1 MQIRSLLGLFL
12 IFLTAYADADNL
24 PPEILQQ
31 ADAPVLRSGGT
42 VLSAD
47 LTPLFRDPDAVAN
60 LVRLSIRLGSVV
72 KTVDIEL
79 FDQTQPITAANFL
92 NYIHSGRTE
101 NNIFHRSIPGF
112 VVQGGGFRWTTTGV
126 NPVPTFAAIL
136 NEPGRSNLRG
146 TIAMAKL
153 GGDPNSATSQWFV
166 NLADNSLNL
175 DAQNGGFTVFAQVV
189 GAGMTVIDEV
199 AALPRVNAGGAFT
212 DLPVKDFSGS
222 TINRVHTVETGL
234 AHELI
239 YSVTSDDAALVGVAI
254 MGRSLGLFPS
264 GSRSGSTTVHLTATD
279 FSGAAI
285 TMDIP
290 VTVQTRSQ
298 GWHFETG
305 ASGAVTLVFNP
316 ADTGTILNG
325 EIPAAFGNGVIT
337 ESKSRAFSIR
347 NDSGAALTGIT
358 VASSGTNAPDF
369 VVTSGATPGDIPAG
383 GSVTFTVA
391 MTPSAIGQR
400 VATLRIGSADPN
412 QAVINLLAS
421 GNGVERSQGWHFE
434 TGAGDAV
441 TLVFNPDDPGTVLNG
456 EIPADFGDGV
466 ITEPKSRTFSIR
478 NDSGAAL
485 TGLSVS
491 SSGTNAPDFVVT
503 SGATPGDIP
512 AGGSVTFTVAMT
524 PSAIGQRVATLRIGS
539 ADPNQ
544 AVINLLAS
552 GIGVDYPAPTITGVV
567 AQTLAAGGEATAVMP
582 DLRGT
587 IVTATDPRGIS
598 TFTQSPAPG
607 TVLALGVY
615 PLVFSATNSK
625 NKTTSEQ
632 STVRVRFDT
641 PTTVVNVA
649 AARSGANAPA
659 GTTGVLT
666 QFGTPAIS
674 DKRELAARV
683 TVTAGKTKQS
693 AIYVENGAGT
703 GRIVAIQGGAS
714 GVANGAFKS
723 FYDPLISA
731 SGKVAFG
738 AKLSGVK
745 SGEDE
750 GVWTDLFGALAP
762 ILREGQTVPGMSAK
776 LKSVLSVSI
785 TDNAL
790 IALVKLAPQAGF
802 VTSVNDAALVRIT
815 GTSSGT
821 VLARTGATL
830 FGSSVKKLTVFQPSS
845 ASAGQ
850 GRWHDATG
858 TLAKLALA
866 DKRVAFVKIA
876 NDGQQ
881 TLLLQTNTA
890 GSGIPARLA
899 DIAIPA
905 VGGPGIT
912 VSVIKAVQPGVSKAN
927 DTALLHSSDGTTFT
941 ELLGEGAALG
951 AFATFSDPV
960 INSAGDILF
969 FGSQRASVARAAAT
983 NALWLSD
990 GVNTPELVAALGAA
1004 AADGTNLADTTW
1016 SKFTTFVLPDGIGP
1030 VFIAQVKG
1038 RAVNGGNKLGLWAA
1052 DSAGTVRQL
1061 LRAGDSIP
1069 LPTGAKTLKSFTLLN
1084 ALPGTLG
1091 ARRSYSGNGSL
1102 AVQATFSDRTQA
1114 LLRIDVP

>member
-1 MQIRSLLGLFL
+1 MRIRSLLGLFL
-12 IFLTAYADADNL
+12 IFLAAYADADNL

-101 NNIFHRSIPGF
+101 NNIFHRSVPGF

-166 NLADNSLNL
+166 NLANNSLNL

-222 TINRVHTVETGL
+222 TINRVHTVETAL

-305 ASGAVTLVFNP
+305 AGDAVTLVFNP
-316 ADTGTILNG
+316 DDPGTVLNG

-337 ESKSRAFSIR
+337 EPKSRTFSIR

-383 GSVTFTVA
+383 GSVAFTVA

-412 QAVINLLAS
+412 QS
-421 GNGVERSQGWHFE
+421 
-434 TGAGDAV
+434 
-441 TLVFNPDDPGTVLNG
+441 
-456 EIPADFGDGV
+456 
-466 ITEPKSRTFSIR
+466 
-478 NDSGAAL
+478 
-485 TGLSVS
+485 
-491 SSGTNAPDFVVT
+491 
-503 SGATPGDIP
+503 
-512 AGGSVTFTVAMT
+512 
-524 PSAIGQRVATLRIGS
+524 
-539 ADPNQ
+539 
-544 AVINLLAS
+544 VINLLAS

-703 GRIVAIQGGAS
+703 GRIVAVQGAAS

-745 SGEDE
+745 GGEDD

-790 IALVKLAPQAGF
+790 IALVKLAPQAGL

-990 GVNTPELVAALGAA
+990 GVNTPELVAALGTAAA

-1030 VFIAQVKG
+1030 VFIAQVNG

-1052 DSAGTVRQL
+1052 DSVGTVRQL
-1061 LRAGDSIP
+1061 LRAGDSIT

-1091 ARRSYSGNGSL
+1091 ARRSYSGNGSIAL
-1102 AVQATFSDRTQA
+1102 QATFSDRTQA

>member
-1 MQIRSLLGLFL
+1 MRIRSLLGLFL

-101 NNIFHRSIPGF
+101 NNIFHRSVPGF

-126 NPVPTFAAIL
+126 NPVPTFAPIL

-189 GAGMTVIDEV
+189 GTGMTVIDEV

-264 GSRSGSTTVHLTATD
+264 ANRSGSTTVHLTATD

-305 ASGAVTLVFNP
+305 AGGAVTLVFNP

-325 EIPAAFGNGVIT
+325 EIPT
-337 ESKSRAFSIR
+337 
-347 NDSGAALTGIT
+347 
-358 VASSGTNAPDF
+358 
-369 VVTSGATPGDIPAG
+369 
-383 GSVTFTVA
+383 
-391 MTPSAIGQR
+391 
-400 VATLRIGSADPN
+400 
-412 QAVINLLAS
+412 
-421 GNGVERSQGWHFE
+421 
-434 TGAGDAV
+434 
-441 TLVFNPDDPGTVLNG
+441 
-456 EIPADFGDGV
+456 DFGDGV
-466 ITEPKSRTFSIR
+466 ITERKSRTFLIR

-512 AGGSVTFTVAMT
+512 AGGSVAFTVEMM
-524 PSAIGQRVATLRIGS
+524 PSVIGQRVATLRIGS
-539 ADPNQ
+539 ADSNQ

-552 GIGVDYPAPTITGVV
+552 GFGVDYPAPIITGVV

-607 TVLALGVY
+607 TVLELGVY

-625 NKTTSEQ
+625 NKTTAEQ
-632 STVRVRFDT
+632 STVRVRFGT

-649 AARSGANAPA
+649 TARSGANAPA
-659 GTTGVLT
+659 GTAGVLT

-703 GRIVAIQGGAS
+703 GRIVAVQSGAS
-714 GVANGAFKS
+714 GVANAAFKS

-776 LKSVLSVSI
+776 LKTVLSVSI

-790 IALVKLAPQAGF
+790 IALVKLAPQAGL
-802 VTSVNDAALVRIT
+802 VTSANDAALVRIT
-815 GTSSGT
+815 SASSGT

-830 FGSSVKKLTVFQPSS
+830 LGSSVKKLTVFQPSS

-876 NDGQQ
+876 NDGRQ

-905 VGGPGIT
+905 LGGPGIT
-912 VSVIKAVQPGVSKAN
+912 VSVFKAVQPGVSKAN

-969 FGSQRASVARAAAT
+969 FGSRRASVARSAAT

-990 GVNTPELVAALGAA
+990 GVNTPELVAALGTAAA

-1038 RAVNGGNKLGLWAA
+1038 RGVNGGNKLGLWAV
-1052 DSAGTVRQL
+1052 DSVGTVRQL
-1061 LRAGDSIP
+1061 LRAGEPIT

-1102 AVQATFSDRTQA
+1102 AVHVTFSDKTQA
-1114 LLRIDVP
+1114 LMRIDVP